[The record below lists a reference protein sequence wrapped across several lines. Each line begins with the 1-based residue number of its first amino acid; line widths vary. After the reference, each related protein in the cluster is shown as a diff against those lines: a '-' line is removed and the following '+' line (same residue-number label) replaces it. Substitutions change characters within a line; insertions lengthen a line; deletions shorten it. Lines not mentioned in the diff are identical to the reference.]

1 MSGKGPRRSG
11 RNQAVQEEEVE
22 DTTPV
27 DSFHSEVS
35 EVAAGRDQEEGE
47 GEAGGGQPAPEP
59 VAGGDLVGWLL
70 EKLARGEVVSEVEL
84 WLADLAERR
93 QARDQQ
99 AVEAAR
105 AQANQ
110 DLLLV
115 AVWEELA
122 ENRRESVELWR
133 RLHVVENVGVEEAAT
148 AAEAD
153 AREYV
158 PYAKTNPWGKEIE
171 GEDEPTL
178 VIGDGYGDRAWDACE
193 SRAKAGQWRAQF
205 EELWWGYTINHALFN
220 ISALCETAFPSR
232 YPRHHCHRQSRH
244 PTLAATHRV
253 VQSALGGAHA
263 PSYA

>member
-1 MSGKGPRRSG
+1 M
-11 RNQAVQEEEVE
+11 
-22 DTTPV
+22 
-27 DSFHSEVS
+27 
-35 EVAAGRDQEEGE
+35 
-47 GEAGGGQPAPEP
+47 
-59 VAGGDLVGWLL
+59 
-70 EKLARGEVVSEVEL
+70 
-84 WLADLAERR
+84 
-93 QARDQQ
+93 
-99 AVEAAR
+99 
-105 AQANQ
+105 
-110 DLLLV
+110 

-220 ISALCETAFPSR
+220 ISALCETAFPDV
-232 YPRHHCHRQSRH
+232 
-244 PTLAATHRV
+244 LARIGVKDDGDDAGVPDDVKAVETAICQV
-253 VQSALGGAHA
+253 YNSVKALASNVSVPWTNYLQIQPIGG
-263 PSYA
+263 